1 MGTGARMMKSSLLV
15 SVCLALLGAVLASHP
30 ATPTAHKPFF
40 DNGAG
45 AGLEEKDGDDH
56 LKSVLPLMLMMSMRR
71 NAYASAPMMMAGAA
85 SQLGHAGMM
94 WPYMQG
100 GLGAMPP
107 PMHPYAN
114 SYGGYGMPGY
124 GPPGMGGIGMG
135 GPGFGMGAPGFGFPP
150 SAGYGA
156 GAGMFYPSN
165 YGSTNLAD
173 HQPMFTQL
181 QQASSPGLTPSTS
194 GVF

>member
-45 AGLEEKDGDDH
+45 AGLEEKEGDDH
-56 LKSVLPLMLMMSMRR
+56 LRSVLPLMLMMSMRR
-71 NAYASAPMMMAGAA
+71 NAYASAPLMMAGAA
-85 SQLGHAGMM
+85 TQLGHAGMM

-100 GLGAMPP
+100 AVGAIPP

-114 SYGGYGMPGY
+114 SYGGYGTPGY
-124 GPPGMGGIGMG
+124 GPPGMMAPGMAGMG
-135 GPGFGMGAPGFGFPP
+135 FMGGSPGFGFP

-156 GAGMFYPSN
+156 GAGMFYNSM

-181 QQASSPGLTPSTS
+181 QQSTTSKLTPSTN